1 MLDRIRQIPGT
12 RLDRKSYH
20 DHMRVE
26 TERVTGVA
34 WKLERSQFFTE
45 SADDPAWQAFVSGD
59 WSKSLAIFESERSD
73 IQAEAA
79 KYERRNTEFR
89 RLRVVERPV
98 SAYVQWELQSLKIFD
113 ESGMPIRVL
122 DADEIR
128 DYEHGQQL
136 PELVIVGEQAL
147 FEVQY
152 DDRWAACGAR
162 RIDDRD
168 APRKRSSWPGT
179 LTGRSRRFPRRPT
192 EPPSRRL
199 WVVRVIWMG
208 RWNYP

>member
-1 MLDRIRQIPGT
+1 MLDRIRQIAGT

-26 TERVTGVA
+26 TAQMAGVA

-45 SADDPAWQAFVSGD
+45 AADDPAWQAFVSGD
-59 WSKSLAIFESERSD
+59 WLKSIAILESERPD

-79 KYERRNTEFR
+79 RYERQSTEFR
-89 RLRVVERPV
+89 RLRIVERPV

-113 ESGMPIRVL
+113 ECGMPIRVL
-122 DADEIR
+122 DAGDIR
-128 DYEHGQQL
+128 DYERDRPV
-136 PELVIVGEQAL
+136 PELVIVGQQAL
-147 FEVQY
+147 FDVQY

-168 APRKRSSWPGT
+168 VMRQAAADLARLWDKAEPLAEYFSREIAPLP
-179 LTGRSRRFPRRPT
+179 
-192 EPPSRRL
+192 PPS
-199 WVVRVIWMG
+199 VG
-208 RWNYP
+208 